1 MFASLKLKFHLVLLS
16 SMLLSAC
23 DFVDWRTGNSSEQV
37 IQGSAIKG
45 VLSSAIV
52 SAYHYQEA
60 PLSPELIDIQRSNTA
75 GRFQFAISDAQRQDP
90 RPILIQVSADENT
103 RMICDLS
110 AGCTDQTTNAWVGY
124 GEQVQL
130 NDDFQLLGLAVQNA
144 SGEIEANISAI
155 SHLVVATAL
164 NLPNGLSRNNIE
176 TAKAWVAD
184 SFNLNNDPLLVSSID
199 VSNPTSI
206 ESASND
212 SLTSSILSA
221 SFLELSQSD
230 AWINAETTINT
241 IPLTDILETASALAD
256 SLEGLLSE
264 NQLASAQAIQAHASS
279 LSDENGQLS
288 IRSMPEDMSV
298 NEGESFYFRVGANSS
313 NPISYRWFKNGTEL
327 NTNNPIYGKSSASLS
342 DSGNY
347 QVIVSDGQQ
356 SIYSSA
362 VSLWVNEISTP
373 LAITSQ
379 PESKTLVAG
388 ENLVLSVTLNQTEAA
403 VQWQR
408 NGSLIPNSNGNT
420 LLLSNVQP
428 EDAGQY
434 RAVIS
439 FQNSLLYSHF
449 ANVTITNGASPVSL
463 LEQPDSLTLVSG
475 QTATFSVEAF
485 GDGYLRYQWYKD
497 GSAISAATT
506 KQLIIENI
514 SASDQAAYHVT
525 VSNSTGAISSNR
537 ASLTVLSDA
546 LSLEFIEQPQ
556 SSSLFVGDSTVL
568 SVRASNVT
576 NYSYQWY
583 KDGLAIHGANS
594 ASYSIDTATLDDTG
608 TYYAELTSQLGILV
622 SNSALI
628 SVEEKASL
636 ALSWAMP
643 TERENGEPLTPSE
656 IYGYRLEFG
665 DSASNLDQSIDIVGA
680 NNTQYTLNDLRPGS
694 VFLRI
699 ATIDSDGVTGRFSAT
714 IEVDLP

>member
-379 PESKTLVAG
+379 PENKTLVAG
-388 ENLVLSVTLNQTEAA
+388 ENLVLSVTLNQAEAA

-420 LLLSNVQP
+420 LLLSNAQP

-463 LEQPDSLTLVSG
+463 LEQPDSLTLVNG

-643 TERENGEPLTPSE
+643 TERENGEPLAPSE
-656 IYGYRLEFG
+656 IYGYRLEVG
-665 DSASNLDQSIDIVGA
+665 NSASNLDQSIDIVGA